1 VQISAVCLYMV
12 CCVCTRSAVFV
23 RGLYMACCVYTW
35 FAMCNYVLCWQCLCN
50 YVLCWQSACSYVL
63 CEIFNSLGIPATLQ
77 LVAGGGAILLLHY
90 LGA

>member
-1 VQISAVCLYMV
+1 MLELYVQISAVCLYMV

-35 FAMCNYVLCWQCLCN
+35 FAMCNYVLC
-50 YVLCWQSACSYVL
+50 
-63 CEIFNSLGIPATLQ
+63 EIFNSLGIPATLQ